1 MTDQGYDRPLGWLG
15 TGRMGAGLV
24 LRMLARGC
32 DVSVYNR
39 TRAKAEVLAARGAK
53 VVDSAA
59 DLAGADIVFVT
70 VGSSQDL
77 IDAVLGPDG
86 LLHGCAAPAIV
97 VDCSTVSFKASQQ
110 VRQRLE
116 APGGCVVPAPQTGDR
131 RGGGGGRA
139 RRSAPA

>member
-15 TGRMGAGLV
+15 TGRMGGAPGG

-32 DVSVYNR
+32 DVSDYNR

-116 APGGCVVPAPQTGDR
+116 ARGIALLPAP
-131 RGGGGGRA
+131 A
-139 RRSAPA
+139 